1 MREEV
6 KTISLDRS
14 KQGVALTALVD
25 FRNKRLQDGKCIK
38 LTDEVI
44 NDIFNAPAKKRKV
57 RSDGEA
63 R

>member
-6 KTISLDRS
+6 KIINLDRS

-25 FRNKRLQDGKCIK
+25 FRNKRIQAGECIK

-57 RSDGEA
+57 RSGREA

>member
-6 KTISLDRS
+6 KTVKLDRS
-14 KQGVALTALVD
+14 KQGLTLTALVD
-25 FRNKRLQDGKCIK
+25 FRNGQLKDGQCVK

-44 NDIFNAPAKKRKV
+44 NDIFNAPARKKKV
-57 RSDGEA
+57 RSGGEA